1 LTPLD
6 PRKCLEGRSIFLL
19 GGTGFLGKVC
29 LSMLLDRFPG
39 VGRVYLMVRAS
50 TEADSESRFWESIV
64 PSPALDPLR
73 HRYGKGLEK
82 LLREKVQVVGGDITY
97 ENLGLSD
104 EAAKKIAEEIDIL
117 VNSSGRVTF
126 NPPLEAALKTN
137 VTGTL
142 NTLTFAKRMRRPALV
157 HVSTCFVAGNRSGE
171 IWENE
176 PLLGYFPRKGEE
188 ISEFSVEKEIDD
200 CERLAA
206 RVRDES
212 QDKSLADRFRELARK
227 RFFEEGRD
235 PDDEKG
241 LGLAIARERKNWIR
255 SRLTD
260 LGIAKAKDWGWPN
273 IYTYTKSLGEQL
285 VAAEEGVVR
294 AIVRPAIVESAV
306 EFPFPGWNEGFTTTA
321 PLVRMAM
328 RGQNL
333 FPVATDVIL
342 DVIPVDMVASAVL
355 AVTAQAIVEEPE
367 LVFQVS
373 SGDSNPSRLGRLV
386 DLLGLFKREHFRG
399 KAGGN
404 RFLNEVAARM
414 EAQAVKP
421 ESFEKYSLPLLHKA
435 TKKITEALDKVSPR
449 QAGPLAPLITQ
460 AKEAVERFEAFT
472 SEGEEHYRA
481 FRPFIVD
488 NKYVFRADNT
498 RALFERLD
506 QGPGKEDRLLF
517 FEPEKIDWYDYWLNV
532 HLPGLQKWVFPKLDE
547 AETGK
552 KTRRIYTYRNLIEL
566 FDAATKNHSGRVAM
580 RIERNGREERYTYAD
595 FRECALRAAAFL
607 KTKGIKA
614 GERVGLLSQNS
625 PEWGMAYFG
634 ILRTGATAI
643 PLEKESATEEIATL
657 LRLGQASALLVSGE
671 LLEEH
676 RDLEKIEG
684 VGVYSFEDVF
694 RLLPEATEQKRIA
707 ELPETVQPSSV
718 ASILFTSGT
727 TGNPKGV
734 MLTHKNFASLVAKLL
749 SVYDIGHDDG
759 MLSVLP
765 LHHSFEF
772 TTGLLLPLSRGA
784 QIVYLDEVNGDN
796 VSRALK
802 KGQVTCIVG
811 VPALWD
817 LLKRRILGKF
827 QERSPRLEEL
837 VNTLI
842 NANYLLRDET
852 PLNFGPLLFFPIHM
866 AFGGRIRYLISG
878 ASALSESTLKTFR
891 GLGFN
896 LNEGYGLTEAS
907 PVLTV
912 TRPGGK
918 VVAGSVG
925 QPLPG
930 VEIKIHEPDRKG
942 VGEVTARGPNVMAGY
957 FGNEGATEEALRDGW
972 LFTGDLGRL
981 DKEGNLYI
989 VGRSKEIIVD
999 SNGKNVYPDEIE
1011 ELYAAPDLI
1020 KELAV
1025 IGLPDGAGER
1035 VAAVVVP
1042 LKDLTP
1048 DEAQNRIDAHMHEV
1062 SAKLPL
1068 YKRVKAYEIREEELP
1083 RTATRKVKR
1092 RELVAWLQEK
1102 RLLEA
1107 KEAAPAADTDKEWLL
1122 ELVAR
1127 VAEKPRSAVTL
1138 EVGLDELGFDSLM
1151 YHELAGAIEASTGES
1166 LSADALMSTT
1176 GIREIAENLK
1186 RRPHREPKER
1196 SQRGRAQKETA
1207 ASKVELPNVVKNAGR
1222 ASLSAVQKWF
1232 YHDVLRPE
1240 FQGRANI
1247 PSHVHFLV
1255 VANHASHLDMGLV
1268 KMALGESGKNLV
1280 ALAAAD
1286 YFFDNKAKRTFFEN
1300 FTNLVPMERKGSLRK
1315 SLEWAFHLLEQGYNV
1330 LIFPEGTRSRQGTLQ
1345 PFQRGLGH
1353 LVLRARVGVLPLY
1366 LSTYDA
1372 LPPGAWYPQSRD
1384 VSARIGPFLP
1394 FETLSRAASGLPRSD
1409 AERVVT
1415 ALVQRVVEGLRD
1427 GTAIDLEG
1435 SIEAERAR
1443 FGERLEKKV
1452 EKPAVV
1458 GKKS

>member
-1 LTPLD
+1 
-6 PRKCLEGRSIFLL
+6 
-19 GGTGFLGKVC
+19 
-29 LSMLLDRFPG
+29 MLLDRFPG
-39 VGRVYLMVRAS
+39 IGRVYLMVRAS

-82 LLREKVQVVGGDITY
+82 LLREKVQVVGGDITH
-97 ENLGLSD
+97 ENLGLS
-104 EAAKKIAEEIDIL
+104 EPTAKRIVDEIDVL
-117 VNSSGRVTF
+117 LNSSGRVTF

-142 NTLTFAKRMRRPALV
+142 NTLSFAKRMRRPALV

-176 PLLGYFPRKGEE
+176 PLIGYFPRKGEE
-188 ISEFSVEKEIDD
+188 VSEFSVEKEIGD

-227 RFFEEGRD
+227 RFLEEGRD

-241 LGLAIARERKNWIR
+241 LSLAIARERKNWIR

-260 LGIAKAKDWGWPN
+260 LGIAKAQDWGWPN

-355 AVTAQAIVEEPE
+355 AVTAETIVEEPE

-386 DLLGLFKREHFRG
+386 DLLGLFKRQHFRG
-399 KAGGN
+399 KGSGN

-435 TKKITEALDKVSPR
+435 TKKISQALERVSAR
-449 QAGPLAPLITQ
+449 EVGPLAPLVAQ

-472 SEGEEHYRA
+472 WEGEEHYRT

-488 NKYVFRADNT
+488 NRYVFRSDHT
-498 RALFERLD
+498 RALFDRLD

-517 FEPEKIDWYDYWLNV
+517 FEPSRIDWYDYWLNV

-552 KTRRIYTYRNLIEL
+552 KTRRIYAYRDLVEL
-566 FDAATKNHSGRVAM
+566 FDAATKNHRGRVAM

-614 GERVGLLSQNS
+614 GERVALLSENS

-634 ILRTGATAI
+634 IVRTGATAI
-643 PLEKESATEEIATL
+643 PLEKESSTEEIEKL
-657 LRLGQASALLVSGE
+657 LRLGQARALLVSRE

-676 RDLEKIEG
+676 RGLETLEG
-684 VGVYSFEDVF
+684 IPAYSFEDVF
-694 RLLPEATEQKRIA
+694 QLLPEAAEQKRIA
-707 ELPETVQPSSV
+707 ELPESVQPSTV

-749 SVYDIGHDDG
+749 SVYDINHDDG

-784 QIVYLDEVNGDN
+784 RILYLEEVNGEN

-802 KGQVTCIVG
+802 TGQVTCIVG

-827 QERSPRLEEL
+827 QERSPRLEDL
-837 VNTLI
+837 VNALI

-852 PLNFGPLLFFPIHM
+852 PLNFGPLLFFPIHL

-930 VEIKIHEPDRKG
+930 VEVKIHEPDRRG
-942 VGEVTARGPNVMAGY
+942 VGEVLARGPNVMAGY
-957 FGNEGATEEALRDGW
+957 FENEKATKEALRDGW

-981 DKEGNLYI
+981 DEEGNLYI

-999 SNGKNVYPDEIE
+999 SNGKNVYPDELE
-1011 ELYAAPDLI
+1011 ELYAAPGVI

-1042 LKDLTP
+1042 EKDLT
-1048 DEAQNRIDAHMHEV
+1048 DEEAQSRIDGHMHEV

-1068 YKRVKAYEIREEELP
+1068 YKRVKTFEIRAEELP
-1083 RTATRKVKR
+1083 RTPTRKVKR

-1102 RLLEA
+1102 RILEA
-1107 KEAAPAADTDKEWLL
+1107 KDATPAADTDREWLL
-1122 ELVAR
+1122 DLVAR
-1127 VAEKPRSAVTL
+1127 VAEKPRSAVSL
-1138 EVGLDELGFDSLM
+1138 DLGLDELGFDSLM
-1151 YHELAGAIEASTGES
+1151 YNELAVAIEGATGES
-1166 LSADALMSTT
+1166 LTADALMSTT
-1176 GIREIAENLK
+1176 RIRELAENLK
-1186 RRPHREPKER
+1186 RRPHRELRERAPAPKDAE
-1196 SQRGRAQKETA
+1196 AQ
-1207 ASKVELPNVVKNAGR
+1207 KVELPYVVKQAGR

-1232 YHDVLRPE
+1232 YRDVLRPE
-1240 FQGRANI
+1240 FHGRANI

-1286 YFFDNKAKRTFFEN
+1286 YFFDNKVKRAFFEN

-1315 SLEWAFHLLEQGYNV
+1315 SLAWAFHLLEQGYNV
-1330 LIFPEGTRSRQGTLQ
+1330 LIFPEGTRSRQGTIQ

-1366 LSTYDA
+1366 LETYDA

-1384 VSARIGPFLP
+1384 VSARIGPYLP
-1394 FETLSRAASGLPRSD
+1394 YEVLARAAAGLPRSD

-1415 ALVQRVVEGLRD
+1415 TLVQRVVESLRE
-1427 GTAIDLEG
+1427 GAPVDLEAA
-1435 SIEAERAR
+1435 IEAERAR
-1443 FGERLEKKV
+1443 FGERLEKKA

>member
-1 LTPLD
+1 LSSLD
-6 PRKCLEGRSIFLL
+6 PRKCFEGRSIFLL

-39 VGRVYLMVRAS
+39 IGRVYLMVRAS
-50 TEADSESRFWESIV
+50 TEAESESRFWESIV

-73 HRYGKGLEK
+73 HRYGKGFEK
-82 LLREKVQVVGGDITY
+82 LLREKVLVVGGDITY
-97 ENLGLSD
+97 ENLGLS
-104 EAAKKIAEEIDIL
+104 EATAKKIASEIDVL
-117 VNSSGRVTF
+117 LNSSGRVTF

-142 NTLTFAKRMRRPALV
+142 NTLAFAKRMRRPALV

-176 PLLGYFPRKGEE
+176 PLIGYYPRKGEE
-188 ISEFSVEKEIDD
+188 FSEFSVEKEIGD

-212 QDKSLADRFRELARK
+212 QDKSLADRFRELARR
-227 RFFEEGRD
+227 RFLEEGRD
-235 PDDEKG
+235 PDDAKA
-241 LGLAIARERKNWIR
+241 LSLAIGRERKNWIR

-260 LGIAKAKDWGWPN
+260 LGIAKAQDWGWPN

-285 VAAEEGVVR
+285 VAAEVGVVR
-294 AIVRPAIVESAV
+294 SIVRPAIVESAL

-367 LVFQVS
+367 LVFQIS

-386 DLLGLFKREHFRG
+386 DLLGLFKRQHFRG
-399 KAGGN
+399 KTGGH
-404 RFLNEVAARM
+404 RLVNEIAARM

-435 TKKITEALDKVSPR
+435 TKKVSDVLDKVSAR
-449 QAGPLAPLITQ
+449 QAGPFAPLMAQ
-460 AKEAVERFEAFT
+460 AKEALERFEAFT
-472 SEGEEHYRA
+472 REGEEHYQT

-498 RALFERLD
+498 RALFTRLD
-506 QGPGKEDRLLF
+506 PVGERLLF

-532 HLPGLQKWVFPKLDE
+532 HLPGLQKWVFPQLDE
-547 AETGK
+547 AESGK
-552 KTRRIYTYRNLIEL
+552 KTRRIYAYRDLLEL

-580 RIERNGREERYTYAD
+580 RMERDGREERYTYAD
-595 FRECALRAAAFL
+595 FRECVLRAAAFL
-607 KTKGIKA
+607 KSKGIKA
-614 GERVGLLSQNS
+614 GERVALLSENS

-634 ILRTGATAI
+634 IVRTGATAI
-643 PLEKESATEEIATL
+643 PIEKESSTEEIARL
-657 LRLGQASALLVSGE
+657 LRLGQASALLSSPK
-671 LLEEH
+671 LLAEH

-684 VGVYSFEDVF
+684 VSVYSFEDVF
-694 RLLPEATEQKRIA
+694 RLTSEAAEQKRIA
-707 ELPETVQPSSV
+707 ELPETVAPSTV

-749 SVYDIGHDDG
+749 SVYDIDHDDG

-784 QIVYLDEVNGDN
+784 QVIYLDEVNGEN
-796 VSRALK
+796 VSRALE

-817 LLKRRILGKF
+817 VLKRRILGKLSD
-827 QERSPRLEEL
+827 RSPRLEDL
-837 VNTLI
+837 VNALI
-842 NANYLLRDET
+842 DANFLLRDET

-896 LNEGYGLTEAS
+896 LNEGYGLTEAA

-912 TRPGGK
+912 TRPEGK
-918 VVAGSVG
+918 VVSGSVG

-930 VEIKIHEPDRKG
+930 VEIRIHEPDKKG
-942 VGEVTARGPNVMAGY
+942 VGEVIARGPNVMAGY
-957 FGNEGATEEALRDGW
+957 FENERATEEALREGW

-981 DKEGNLYI
+981 DEEGNLYI

-999 SNGKNVYPDEIE
+999 SNGKNVYPDEVE
-1011 ELYAAPDLI
+1011 ELYAAPELI

-1025 IGLPDGAGER
+1025 VGLPDGAGER
-1035 VAAVVVP
+1035 VAAVVIP
-1042 LKDLTP
+1042 EEELADE
-1048 DEAQNRIDAHMHEV
+1048 EAQSRIDKHMHEV
-1062 SAKLPL
+1062 SSKLPL
-1068 YKRVKAYEIREEELP
+1068 YKRVKTYEVRREKLP

-1107 KEAAPAADTDKEWLL
+1107 KETPTAADSDKEWLL
-1122 ELVAR
+1122 DLVAR
-1127 VAEKPRSAVTL
+1127 VSEKPRSGVSL
-1138 EVGLDELGFDSLM
+1138 DVSLDELGFDSLM
-1151 YHELAGAIEASTGES
+1151 YNELAGAIEASTGETF
-1166 LSADALMSTT
+1166 SADALMSTT
-1176 GIREIAENLK
+1176 GIREIAEHLK
-1186 RRPHREPKER
+1186 RRPHLVPKER
-1196 SQRGRAQKETA
+1196 GRAPKETEPD
-1207 ASKVELPNVVKNAGR
+1207 KVELPDVVKVAGR
-1222 ASLSAVQKWF
+1222 ASLTAAQKWF

-1240 FQGRANI
+1240 FKGRANI

-1255 VANHASHLDMGLV
+1255 VANHTSHLDMGLV

-1286 YFFDNKAKRTFFEN
+1286 YFFDNKVKRTFFEN

-1330 LIFPEGTRSRQGTLQ
+1330 LIFPEGTRSRQGTIQ

-1366 LSTYDA
+1366 LETYGA
-1372 LPPGAWYPQSRD
+1372 LPPGAWYPHSRD
-1384 VSARIGPFLP
+1384 VSATIGPFLTH
-1394 FETLSRAASGLPRSD
+1394 EMLVRASSGLPRSD
-1409 AERVVT
+1409 AERVAT
-1415 ALVQRVVEGLRD
+1415 ALVQRVVENLRD
-1427 GTAIDLEG
+1427 GVSVDLEG
-1435 SIEAERAR
+1435 AIQAERAR
-1443 FGERLEKKV
+1443 FSDRADRKAEKV
-1452 EKPAVV
+1452 ENTEKPAVV

>member
-1 LTPLD
+1 LSPLD

-39 VGRVYLMVRAS
+39 IGRVYLMVRAS
-50 TEADSESRFWESIV
+50 TEADSESRFWESVV

-97 ENLGLSD
+97 ENLGLS
-104 EAAKKIAEEIDIL
+104 EPTAKRIADEIDVL

-227 RFFEEGRD
+227 RFLEEGRD

-285 VAAEEGVVR
+285 VAAEDGVVR

-333 FPVATDVIL
+333 FPIATDVIL

-355 AVTAQAIVEEPE
+355 LIAAQAVVEEPE

-373 SGDSNPSRLGRLV
+373 SGDTNPSKLGRLV

-399 KAGGN
+399 KTSGN

-421 ESFEKYSLPLLHKA
+421 EIFEKYSLPLLHKA
-435 TKKITEALDKVSPR
+435 TKRILDALSKVSPR
-449 QAGPLAPLITQ
+449 QAGPLAPLIAQ
-460 AKEAVERFEAFT
+460 AKDAVERFEAFT
-472 SEGEEHYRA
+472 AEGEEHYRI

-498 RALFERLD
+498 RALFGRLD

-532 HLPGLQKWVFPKLDE
+532 HLPGLKKWVFPKLDE

-580 RIERNGREERYTYAD
+580 RIERGGREERYTYAD

-614 GERVGLLSQNS
+614 GERVGLLAQNS

-643 PLEKESATEEIATL
+643 PLEKESATDEIAKL
-657 LRLGQASALLVSGE
+657 LRLGQASALLVSPD
-671 LLEEH
+671 LLDEH
-676 RDLEKIEG
+676 RDLEKIES
-684 VGVYSFEDVF
+684 VPVYSFEDVF

-707 ELPETVQPSSV
+707 ELPETVQPSAV

-749 SVYDIGHDDG
+749 SVYDIDHDDG

-784 QIVYLDEVNGDN
+784 QIVYLDEVNGEN

-827 QERSPRLEEL
+827 QDRSPRLEDL
-837 VNTLI
+837 VNAFI
-842 NANYLLRDET
+842 DGNYLLRDET

-912 TRPGGK
+912 TRPEGK

-930 VEIKIHEPDRKG
+930 VEIRIHEPDRKG

-957 FGNEGATEEALRDGW
+957 FGNEEATAEALRDGW

-981 DKEGNLYI
+981 DEEGNLYI

-1011 ELYAAPDLI
+1011 EL
-1020 KELAV
+1020 AV

-1042 LKDLTP
+1042 KEDIAA
-1048 DEAQNRIDAHMHEV
+1048 DEAQRRIDAHMHEV

-1068 YKRVKAYEIREEELP
+1068 YKRVKTYEIREEELP

-1092 RELVAWLQEK
+1092 RELVTWLQEK

-1107 KEAAPAADTDKEWLL
+1107 KEAAPAAETDKEWLL

-1127 VAEKPRSAVTL
+1127 VSEKPRSAVSID
-1138 EVGLDELGFDSLM
+1138 VSLDELGFDSLM
-1151 YHELAGAIEASTGES
+1151 YHELAGAIEGATGES

-1196 SQRGRAQKETA
+1196 SQRARAQKDAEVV
-1207 ASKVELPNVVKNAGR
+1207 KVELPDVVKQAGR
-1222 ASLSAVQKWF
+1222 ASLSAAQKWF
-1232 YHDVLRPE
+1232 YHDVLKPE

-1286 YFFDNKAKRTFFEN
+1286 YFFDNKVKRAFFEN

-1366 LSTYDA
+1366 LSTHDA
-1372 LPPGAWYPQSRD
+1372 LPPGAWYPQSRH

-1415 ALVQRVVEGLRD
+1415 ALVQRVVERLRD
-1427 GTAIDLEG
+1427 GTSIDVED

-1443 FGERLEKKV
+1443 FGERPEKKAEKTEKS